1 MDIMGKRDELLCV
14 FRGADTE
21 WEAICLDFDIA
32 VHGESLSQV
41 RDLLIHAVDSYIV
54 DASQEVEPNKSRL
67 LSRRVPLHVRLLWAV
82 EFLIHSVTN
91 RRPETEGRFVLPCHA

>member
-1 MDIMGKRDELLCV
+1 MDIMSKRAELLCV

-41 RDLLIHAVDSYIV
+41 RDLLIYAVNSYI
-54 DASQEVEPNKSRL
+54 DGASHENEPNKTKL
-67 LSRRVPLHVRLLWAV
+67 LSRRVPLHVRLRWAI
-82 EFLIHSVTN
+82 EFLFHSVTN